1 LPFEDGSFIYVDYTT
16 KNKDDGKVFET
27 TVEEVAKSA
36 GIYREGDVYG
46 PRLVVL
52 GQGWVTKGFEEALR
66 SAELGKESK
75 VEVPYDKGYGPRDP
89 RKERHYSMRAFEK
102 GEPPRVGALVEV
114 NGEVGTV
121 LSVGGGRVLI
131 DFNDPRAGKTLIY
144 EFVVREK
151 LEKDE
156 DKIKALVH
164 RRFSGLKRDDI
175 VVVLDK
181 NSCTVQL
188 PESANLM
195 ENAAY
200 YKAAAAR
207 DINKYF
213 PNVYVIHFVD
223 TYMFKAPQQPVQQT
237 QAQAQAPS
245 QQEQQ
250 AAPAVQPSQTS
261 ESSQGERKN
270 EEIVSG
276 SEENQSK
283 DEAPKTR
290 RNKKSESAKPAD

>member
-1 LPFEDGSFIYVDYTT
+1 MPFEDGSFIYVDYTT

-66 SAELGKESK
+66 SAELGKEVK
-75 VEVPYDKGYGPRDP
+75 VEVPYDRGYGPRDP

-131 DFNDPRAGKTLIY
+131 DFNDPRAGKTLVY

-164 RRFSGLKRDDI
+164 RRFPGLKRDDI

-223 TYMFKAPQQPVQQT
+223 TYMFKAPPQPAQ
-237 QAQAQAPS
+237 QAQATS
-245 QQEQQ
+245 QQGQQ
-250 AAPAVQPSQTS
+250 AAPAPQPSQAP
-261 ESSQGERKN
+261 ESSQ
-270 EEIVSG
+270 EEQK
-276 SEENQSK
+276 SEETGSAAAESQSK
-283 DEAPKTR
+283 DEAPKPR
-290 RNKKSESAKPAD
+290 RSRKSDSTKPTA

>member
-1 LPFEDGSFIYVDYTT
+1 MQLHGTRGQQQQVIIIVFQLDVCIRSQFSFSPFKNEENKGKYHITYALPFEDGSFIYVDYTT

-66 SAELGKESK
+66 SAELGKEAR

-102 GEPPRVGALVEV
+102 GEPPRAGALVEV

-131 DFNDPRAGKTLIY
+131 DFNDPRAGKTLVY

-164 RRFSGLKRDDI
+164 RRFPGLKRDDI

-223 TYMFKAPQQPVQQT
+223 TYMFKAPQQPAQ
-237 QAQAQAPS
+237 QAQVQVSS
-245 QQEQQ
+245 QKGQQ
-250 AAPAVQPSQTS
+250 A
-261 ESSQGERKN
+261 
-270 EEIVSG
+270 
-276 SEENQSK
+276 
-283 DEAPKTR
+283 
-290 RNKKSESAKPAD
+290 